1 MKEERLVNDNRGG
14 NKAILTFDEGVEIKG
29 KIIPAARCKV
39 EGISEDVFF
48 IPRKEI
54 SISEKSE
61 SYLVVLPSLYY
72 KGKSIYSVKII
83 IPEIIGN
90 IKVFNDVFIPDDLFN
105 SPNNDISVLIMN
117 PKEGFET
124 LLLRIVTNNGN
135 TEVVRRFL
143 TKNILWEHAEVR
155 IKENGIIEII
165 LESLEDFNYL
175 RSDFIKHLSNQIY
188 PEA

>member
-1 MKEERLVNDNRGG
+1 MNNNRGG
-14 NKAILTFDEGVEIKG
+14 NKAILTFDETVEIG
-29 KIIPAARCKV
+29 GEIIPAARCKV

-83 IPEIIGN
+83 IPEIIGD
-90 IKVFNDVFIPDDLFN
+90 IKVFNDVFIPNNLSSSLNNN
-105 SPNNDISVLIMN
+105 SVSVLIMN
-117 PKEGFET
+117 PKEGLET

-135 TEVVRRFL
+135 AEVVRRFL

-165 LESLEDFNYL
+165 LESLEDFDYL